1 MVHAEARR
9 PQRGIPHNVMLEPK
23 ACRAQLGSASIALH
37 RPKGRDEKWTLE
49 PQACLH
55 KQVQGDGNIRLRTP
69 IPQNCHSRESGNP
82 WSFISARD
90 TILFRT
96 KTRRPGATSL
106 CLPAFVRTI
115 LPIVRPMGSRFRGND
130 KLKGLRR
137 GAEAAEAHSPQCHA
151 GAEGVQSTTRFG
163 IHRAT

>member
-1 MVHAEARR
+1 MLDNVLSASSSGATKRVHAEARR

-23 ACRAQLGSASIALH
+23 ACRAQLGSASIVQ
-37 RPKGRDEKWTLE
+37 RCPTGREAKWTLR
-49 PQACLH
+49 
-55 KQVQGDGNIRLRTP
+55 QVQGDENIRLRTP

-96 KTRRPGATSL
+96 KTRRQGATSL
-106 CLPAFVRTI
+106 CLRAFVRTI

-130 KLKGLRR
+130 KSRSSRR
-137 GAEAAEAHSPQCHA
+137 GAEDAEAHFP
-151 GAEGVQSTTRFG
+151 TTSC
-163 IHRAT
+163 

>member
-1 MVHAEARR
+1 M
-9 PQRGIPHNVMLEPK
+9 
-23 ACRAQLGSASIALH
+23 S
-37 RPKGRDEKWTLE
+37 
-49 PQACLH
+49 
-55 KQVQGDGNIRLRTP
+55 
-69 IPQNCHSRESGNP
+69 QNCHSREGGNP
-82 WSFISARD
+82 SPDISARD
-90 TILFRT
+90 TILVRT

-106 CLPAFVRTI
+106 CLHVFVRTILPIDGIGPRLRWGDGHIRSRTPIPQNCHFRESGNPWSYISARDTFLVRTKTRRQGATSLCLRAFVRTI

-151 GAEGVQSTTRFG
+151 GAEGVQSTTRFS